1 MGLIKLLL
9 KVIIIPIVLLLVVT
23 VAVVF
28 YIKIRREKKQKQQE
42 VEAGFHPPPIQQWVP
57 YTPVQQPAPVYAK
70 SPEAT
75 EYGIRQP

>member
-9 KVIIIPIVLLLVVT
+9 KAIIIPIVLLLVIT

-28 YIKIRREKKQKQQE
+28 YIKIRREKKREQQE
-42 VEAGFHPPPIQQWVP
+42 VEAGFQPPPIQQWVP

-70 SPEAT
+70 TPGAT
-75 EYGIRQP
+75 EHVIAHP